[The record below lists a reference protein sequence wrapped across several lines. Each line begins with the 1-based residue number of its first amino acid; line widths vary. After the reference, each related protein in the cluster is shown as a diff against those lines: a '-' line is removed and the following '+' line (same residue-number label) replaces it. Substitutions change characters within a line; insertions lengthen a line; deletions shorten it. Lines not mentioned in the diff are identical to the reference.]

1 MAEILSPAGGPEQLF
16 AAVQSGA
23 DAVYLGLK
31 RFSAR
36 GSAVNFD
43 EQQLKEAV
51 SFCHQRGVKVYAAV
65 NTMLFDGELPD
76 CAETLRILCE
86 TGVDAAIVQDPAI
99 AELAQSC
106 CPELELHAS
115 TQMTLH
121 TAEGCEFARR
131 LGYTRTVLS
140 RELPADVIK
149 ELCKLQNMEIE
160 IFVHGALCMSVSGQC
175 LMSAVVGGRSANRG
189 ICAQPCRLPCSV
201 KKGRQDHAL
210 SLKDMSILRDLPK
223 LAEFGVD
230 SMKIEGRMKRPEY
243 AALSA
248 NCAKKALAGEDYDE
262 RLLADVFSRGGF
274 TDGYL
279 KRRTGEY
286 VRDMAIMD
294 AAKAIAFCTV
304 NAGDVSDYIFG
315 KKQGA
320 GALPIVLLPTT
331 CGTGSEGNQIA
342 VLTNPET
349 KDKKALYT
357 MQVMPR
363 VSVIDPDVMTT
374 MPKSVLSSVGFDAF
388 THSLE
393 AYTSKKAN
401 PITDAQA
408 LLGMQLLADDLPKL
422 VSGEGGAAEWEAVSL
437 AATLGGMVIGA
448 AGVSAAHGMEHPAS
462 GLKNIVHGR
471 GLAALTPPIVERL
484 APADPVKFAR
494 VSVLLGGSGA
504 EDCAESIRRFLKAID
519 LSVKLSDLGITAE
532 DVPWM
537 TENCMKISIGNL
549 KNAPVTFSRE
559 EVEQIYREAL

>member
-1 MAEILSPAGGPEQLF
+1 MDFSYHMPADLRFGRGLADKIGDICKEIGGEKVLVVTGTGSTKRSGLLDRVLDSLKAAGLG
-16 AAVQSGA
+16 AAVFDKVTQNPLTTT
-23 DAVYLGLK
+23 VY
-31 RFSAR
+31 
-36 GSAVNFD
+36 
-43 EQQLKEAV
+43 E
-51 SFCHQRGVKVYAAV
+51 GV
-65 NTMLFDGELPD
+65 
-76 CAETLRILCE
+76 
-86 TGVDAAIVQDPAI
+86 
-99 AELAQSC
+99 ELAK
-106 CPELELHAS
+106 
-115 TQMTLH
+115 
-121 TAEGCEFARR
+121 AEGCGVI
-131 LGYTRTVLS
+131 LG
-140 RELPADVIK
+140 
-149 ELCKLQNMEIE
+149 
-160 IFVHGALCMSVSGQC
+160 
-175 LMSAVVGGRSANRG
+175 VGGGS
-189 ICAQPCRLPCSV
+189 
-201 KKGRQDHAL
+201 
-210 SLKDMSILRDLPK
+210 
-223 LAEFGVD
+223 
-230 SMKIEGRMKRPEY
+230 
-243 AALSA
+243 
-248 NCAKKALAGEDYDE
+248 
-262 RLLADVFSRGGF
+262 
-274 TDGYL
+274 
-279 KRRTGEY
+279 
-286 VRDMAIMD
+286 IMD

-484 APADPVKFAR
+484 ATADPEKFAR

-504 EDCAESIRRFLKAID
+504 EDCADSIRRFLKAID
-519 LSVKLSDLGITAE
+519 LSVKLGDLGITAE

>member
-1 MAEILSPAGGPEQLF
+1 MDFSYHMPADLRFGRGLADKIGDICKEIGGEKVLVVTGTGSTKRSGLLDRVLVSLKAAGLG
-16 AAVQSGA
+16 AAVFDKVTQNPLTTT
-23 DAVYLGLK
+23 VY
-31 RFSAR
+31 
-36 GSAVNFD
+36 
-43 EQQLKEAV
+43 E
-51 SFCHQRGVKVYAAV
+51 GV
-65 NTMLFDGELPD
+65 
-76 CAETLRILCE
+76 
-86 TGVDAAIVQDPAI
+86 
-99 AELAQSC
+99 ELAK
-106 CPELELHAS
+106 
-115 TQMTLH
+115 
-121 TAEGCEFARR
+121 AEGCGVI
-131 LGYTRTVLS
+131 LG
-140 RELPADVIK
+140 
-149 ELCKLQNMEIE
+149 
-160 IFVHGALCMSVSGQC
+160 
-175 LMSAVVGGRSANRG
+175 VGGGS
-189 ICAQPCRLPCSV
+189 
-201 KKGRQDHAL
+201 
-210 SLKDMSILRDLPK
+210 
-223 LAEFGVD
+223 
-230 SMKIEGRMKRPEY
+230 
-243 AALSA
+243 
-248 NCAKKALAGEDYDE
+248 
-262 RLLADVFSRGGF
+262 
-274 TDGYL
+274 
-279 KRRTGEY
+279 
-286 VRDMAIMD
+286 IMD

-422 VSGEGGAAEWEAVSL
+422 VSGDGGAAEWESVSL

-484 APADPVKFAR
+484 ATADPEKFAR

-504 EDCAESIRRFLKAID
+504 EDCADSIRRFLKAID
-519 LSVKLSDLGITAE
+519 LSVKLGDLGITAE

>member
-1 MAEILSPAGGPEQLF
+1 MDFSYHMPADLRFGRGLADKIGDICKEIGGEKVLVVTGTGSTKRSGLLDRVLDSLKAAGLG
-16 AAVQSGA
+16 AAVFDKVTQNPLTTT
-23 DAVYLGLK
+23 VY
-31 RFSAR
+31 
-36 GSAVNFD
+36 
-43 EQQLKEAV
+43 E
-51 SFCHQRGVKVYAAV
+51 GV
-65 NTMLFDGELPD
+65 
-76 CAETLRILCE
+76 
-86 TGVDAAIVQDPAI
+86 
-99 AELAQSC
+99 ELAK
-106 CPELELHAS
+106 
-115 TQMTLH
+115 
-121 TAEGCEFARR
+121 AEGCGVI
-131 LGYTRTVLS
+131 LG
-140 RELPADVIK
+140 
-149 ELCKLQNMEIE
+149 
-160 IFVHGALCMSVSGQC
+160 
-175 LMSAVVGGRSANRG
+175 VGGGS
-189 ICAQPCRLPCSV
+189 
-201 KKGRQDHAL
+201 
-210 SLKDMSILRDLPK
+210 
-223 LAEFGVD
+223 
-230 SMKIEGRMKRPEY
+230 
-243 AALSA
+243 
-248 NCAKKALAGEDYDE
+248 
-262 RLLADVFSRGGF
+262 
-274 TDGYL
+274 
-279 KRRTGEY
+279 
-286 VRDMAIMD
+286 IMD

-422 VSGEGGAAEWEAVSL
+422 VSGEGGAAEWESVSL

-484 APADPVKFAR
+484 ATADPEKFAR

-504 EDCAESIRRFLKAID
+504 EDCADSIRRFLKAID
-519 LSVKLSDLGITAE
+519 LSVKLGDLGITAE

-549 KNAPVTFSRE
+549 KNAPMTFSRE

>member
-1 MAEILSPAGGPEQLF
+1 MDFSYHMPADLRFGRGLADKIGDICKEIGGEKVLVVTGTGSTKRSGLLDRVLVSLKAAGLS
-16 AAVQSGA
+16 AAVFDKVTQNPLTTT
-23 DAVYLGLK
+23 VY
-31 RFSAR
+31 
-36 GSAVNFD
+36 
-43 EQQLKEAV
+43 E
-51 SFCHQRGVKVYAAV
+51 GV
-65 NTMLFDGELPD
+65 
-76 CAETLRILCE
+76 
-86 TGVDAAIVQDPAI
+86 
-99 AELAQSC
+99 ELAK
-106 CPELELHAS
+106 
-115 TQMTLH
+115 
-121 TAEGCEFARR
+121 AEGCGVI
-131 LGYTRTVLS
+131 LG
-140 RELPADVIK
+140 
-149 ELCKLQNMEIE
+149 
-160 IFVHGALCMSVSGQC
+160 
-175 LMSAVVGGRSANRG
+175 VGGGS
-189 ICAQPCRLPCSV
+189 
-201 KKGRQDHAL
+201 
-210 SLKDMSILRDLPK
+210 
-223 LAEFGVD
+223 
-230 SMKIEGRMKRPEY
+230 
-243 AALSA
+243 
-248 NCAKKALAGEDYDE
+248 
-262 RLLADVFSRGGF
+262 
-274 TDGYL
+274 
-279 KRRTGEY
+279 
-286 VRDMAIMD
+286 IMD

-374 MPKSVLSSVGFDAF
+374 MPKSVLSSVCFDAF

-422 VSGEGGAAEWEAVSL
+422 VSGDGGAAEWEAVSL

-484 APADPVKFAR
+484 ATADPEKFAR

-504 EDCAESIRRFLKAID
+504 EDCADSIRRFLKAID
-519 LSVKLSDLGITAE
+519 LSVKLGDLGITAE

>member
-1 MAEILSPAGGPEQLF
+1 MDFSYHMPADLRFGRGLADKIGDICKEIGGEKVLVVTGTGSTKRSGLLDRVLDSLKAAGLG
-16 AAVQSGA
+16 AAVFDKVTQNPLTTT
-23 DAVYLGLK
+23 VY
-31 RFSAR
+31 
-36 GSAVNFD
+36 
-43 EQQLKEAV
+43 E
-51 SFCHQRGVKVYAAV
+51 GV
-65 NTMLFDGELPD
+65 
-76 CAETLRILCE
+76 
-86 TGVDAAIVQDPAI
+86 
-99 AELAQSC
+99 ELAK
-106 CPELELHAS
+106 
-115 TQMTLH
+115 
-121 TAEGCEFARR
+121 AEGCGVI
-131 LGYTRTVLS
+131 LG
-140 RELPADVIK
+140 
-149 ELCKLQNMEIE
+149 
-160 IFVHGALCMSVSGQC
+160 
-175 LMSAVVGGRSANRG
+175 VGGGS
-189 ICAQPCRLPCSV
+189 
-201 KKGRQDHAL
+201 
-210 SLKDMSILRDLPK
+210 
-223 LAEFGVD
+223 
-230 SMKIEGRMKRPEY
+230 
-243 AALSA
+243 
-248 NCAKKALAGEDYDE
+248 
-262 RLLADVFSRGGF
+262 
-274 TDGYL
+274 
-279 KRRTGEY
+279 
-286 VRDMAIMD
+286 IMD

-484 APADPVKFAR
+484 ATADPEKFAR

-519 LSVKLSDLGITAE
+519 LSVKLGDLGITAE

>member
-1 MAEILSPAGGPEQLF
+1 MDFSYHMPADLRFGRGLADKIGDICKEISGENVLVVTGTGSTKRSGLLDRVLASLKAAGLG
-16 AAVQSGA
+16 AAVFDKVTQNPLTTT
-23 DAVYLGLK
+23 VY
-31 RFSAR
+31 
-36 GSAVNFD
+36 
-43 EQQLKEAV
+43 E
-51 SFCHQRGVKVYAAV
+51 GV
-65 NTMLFDGELPD
+65 
-76 CAETLRILCE
+76 
-86 TGVDAAIVQDPAI
+86 
-99 AELAQSC
+99 ELAK
-106 CPELELHAS
+106 
-115 TQMTLH
+115 
-121 TAEGCEFARR
+121 AEGCGVI
-131 LGYTRTVLS
+131 LG
-140 RELPADVIK
+140 
-149 ELCKLQNMEIE
+149 
-160 IFVHGALCMSVSGQC
+160 
-175 LMSAVVGGRSANRG
+175 VGGGS
-189 ICAQPCRLPCSV
+189 
-201 KKGRQDHAL
+201 
-210 SLKDMSILRDLPK
+210 
-223 LAEFGVD
+223 
-230 SMKIEGRMKRPEY
+230 
-243 AALSA
+243 
-248 NCAKKALAGEDYDE
+248 
-262 RLLADVFSRGGF
+262 
-274 TDGYL
+274 
-279 KRRTGEY
+279 
-286 VRDMAIMD
+286 IMD

-484 APADPVKFAR
+484 ASADPEKFAR

>member
-1 MAEILSPAGGPEQLF
+1 MDFSYHMPADLRFGRGLADKIGDICKEIGGENVLVVTGTGSTKRSGLLDRVLASLKAAGLG
-16 AAVQSGA
+16 AAVFDKVTQNPLTTT
-23 DAVYLGLK
+23 VY
-31 RFSAR
+31 
-36 GSAVNFD
+36 
-43 EQQLKEAV
+43 E
-51 SFCHQRGVKVYAAV
+51 GV
-65 NTMLFDGELPD
+65 
-76 CAETLRILCE
+76 
-86 TGVDAAIVQDPAI
+86 
-99 AELAQSC
+99 ELAK
-106 CPELELHAS
+106 
-115 TQMTLH
+115 
-121 TAEGCEFARR
+121 AEGCGVI
-131 LGYTRTVLS
+131 LG
-140 RELPADVIK
+140 
-149 ELCKLQNMEIE
+149 
-160 IFVHGALCMSVSGQC
+160 
-175 LMSAVVGGRSANRG
+175 VGGGS
-189 ICAQPCRLPCSV
+189 
-201 KKGRQDHAL
+201 
-210 SLKDMSILRDLPK
+210 
-223 LAEFGVD
+223 
-230 SMKIEGRMKRPEY
+230 
-243 AALSA
+243 
-248 NCAKKALAGEDYDE
+248 
-262 RLLADVFSRGGF
+262 
-274 TDGYL
+274 
-279 KRRTGEY
+279 
-286 VRDMAIMD
+286 IMD

-484 APADPVKFAR
+484 APADPEKFAR

-519 LSVKLSDLGITAE
+519 LSVKLGDLGITAE

>member
-1 MAEILSPAGGPEQLF
+1 MDFSYHMPADLRFGRGLADKIGDICKEIGGEKVLVVTGTGSTKRSGLLDRVLVSLKAAGLG
-16 AAVQSGA
+16 AAVFDKVTQNPLTTT
-23 DAVYLGLK
+23 VY
-31 RFSAR
+31 
-36 GSAVNFD
+36 
-43 EQQLKEAV
+43 E
-51 SFCHQRGVKVYAAV
+51 GV
-65 NTMLFDGELPD
+65 
-76 CAETLRILCE
+76 
-86 TGVDAAIVQDPAI
+86 
-99 AELAQSC
+99 ELAK
-106 CPELELHAS
+106 
-115 TQMTLH
+115 
-121 TAEGCEFARR
+121 AEGCGDI
-131 LGYTRTVLS
+131 LG
-140 RELPADVIK
+140 
-149 ELCKLQNMEIE
+149 
-160 IFVHGALCMSVSGQC
+160 
-175 LMSAVVGGRSANRG
+175 VGGGS
-189 ICAQPCRLPCSV
+189 
-201 KKGRQDHAL
+201 
-210 SLKDMSILRDLPK
+210 
-223 LAEFGVD
+223 
-230 SMKIEGRMKRPEY
+230 
-243 AALSA
+243 
-248 NCAKKALAGEDYDE
+248 
-262 RLLADVFSRGGF
+262 
-274 TDGYL
+274 
-279 KRRTGEY
+279 
-286 VRDMAIMD
+286 IMD

-484 APADPVKFAR
+484 ATADPEKFAQ

-504 EDCAESIRRFLKAID
+504 EDCADSIRRFLKAID
-519 LSVKLSDLGITAE
+519 LSVKLGDLGITAE

>member
-1 MAEILSPAGGPEQLF
+1 MDFSYHMPADLRFGRGLADKIGDICKEIGGGNVLVVTGTGSTKRSGLLDRVLASLKAAGLG
-16 AAVQSGA
+16 AAVFDKVTQNPLTTT
-23 DAVYLGLK
+23 VY
-31 RFSAR
+31 
-36 GSAVNFD
+36 
-43 EQQLKEAV
+43 E
-51 SFCHQRGVKVYAAV
+51 GV
-65 NTMLFDGELPD
+65 
-76 CAETLRILCE
+76 
-86 TGVDAAIVQDPAI
+86 
-99 AELAQSC
+99 ELAK
-106 CPELELHAS
+106 
-115 TQMTLH
+115 
-121 TAEGCEFARR
+121 AEGCGVI
-131 LGYTRTVLS
+131 LG
-140 RELPADVIK
+140 
-149 ELCKLQNMEIE
+149 
-160 IFVHGALCMSVSGQC
+160 
-175 LMSAVVGGRSANRG
+175 VGGGS
-189 ICAQPCRLPCSV
+189 
-201 KKGRQDHAL
+201 
-210 SLKDMSILRDLPK
+210 
-223 LAEFGVD
+223 
-230 SMKIEGRMKRPEY
+230 
-243 AALSA
+243 
-248 NCAKKALAGEDYDE
+248 
-262 RLLADVFSRGGF
+262 
-274 TDGYL
+274 
-279 KRRTGEY
+279 
-286 VRDMAIMD
+286 IMD

-422 VSGEGGAAEWEAVSL
+422 VSGEGGAAEWESVSL

-484 APADPVKFAR
+484 ATADPEKFAR

-504 EDCAESIRRFLKAID
+504 EDCADSIRRFLKAID
-519 LSVKLSDLGITAE
+519 LSVKLGDLGITAE

>member
-1 MAEILSPAGGPEQLF
+1 MDFSYHMPADLRFGRGLADKIGDICKEIGGEKVLVVTGTGSTKRSGLLDRVLDSLKAAGLG
-16 AAVQSGA
+16 AAVFDKVTQNPLTTT
-23 DAVYLGLK
+23 VY
-31 RFSAR
+31 
-36 GSAVNFD
+36 
-43 EQQLKEAV
+43 E
-51 SFCHQRGVKVYAAV
+51 GV
-65 NTMLFDGELPD
+65 
-76 CAETLRILCE
+76 
-86 TGVDAAIVQDPAI
+86 
-99 AELAQSC
+99 ELAK
-106 CPELELHAS
+106 
-115 TQMTLH
+115 
-121 TAEGCEFARR
+121 AEGCGVI
-131 LGYTRTVLS
+131 LG
-140 RELPADVIK
+140 
-149 ELCKLQNMEIE
+149 
-160 IFVHGALCMSVSGQC
+160 
-175 LMSAVVGGRSANRG
+175 VGGGS
-189 ICAQPCRLPCSV
+189 
-201 KKGRQDHAL
+201 
-210 SLKDMSILRDLPK
+210 
-223 LAEFGVD
+223 
-230 SMKIEGRMKRPEY
+230 
-243 AALSA
+243 
-248 NCAKKALAGEDYDE
+248 
-262 RLLADVFSRGGF
+262 
-274 TDGYL
+274 
-279 KRRTGEY
+279 
-286 VRDMAIMD
+286 IMD

-484 APADPVKFAR
+484 ATADPEKFAR

-504 EDCAESIRRFLKAID
+504 EDCADSIRRFLKAID
-519 LSVKLSDLGITAE
+519 LSVKLGNLGITAE

>member
-1 MAEILSPAGGPEQLF
+1 MDFSYHMPADLRFGRGLADKIGDICKEIGGEKVLVVTGTGSTKRSGLLDRVLVSLKAAGLS
-16 AAVQSGA
+16 AAVFDKVTQNPLTTT
-23 DAVYLGLK
+23 VY
-31 RFSAR
+31 
-36 GSAVNFD
+36 
-43 EQQLKEAV
+43 E
-51 SFCHQRGVKVYAAV
+51 GV
-65 NTMLFDGELPD
+65 
-76 CAETLRILCE
+76 
-86 TGVDAAIVQDPAI
+86 
-99 AELAQSC
+99 ELAK
-106 CPELELHAS
+106 
-115 TQMTLH
+115 
-121 TAEGCEFARR
+121 AEGC
-131 LGYTRTVLS
+131 GVS
-140 RELPADVIK
+140 R
-149 ELCKLQNMEIE
+149 
-160 IFVHGALCMSVSGQC
+160 G
-175 LMSAVVGGRSANRG
+175 VGGG
-189 ICAQPCRLPCSV
+189 
-201 KKGRQDHAL
+201 
-210 SLKDMSILRDLPK
+210 
-223 LAEFGVD
+223 
-230 SMKIEGRMKRPEY
+230 
-243 AALSA
+243 
-248 NCAKKALAGEDYDE
+248 
-262 RLLADVFSRGGF
+262 
-274 TDGYL
+274 
-279 KRRTGEY
+279 
-286 VRDMAIMD
+286 AIMD

-422 VSGEGGAAEWEAVSL
+422 VSGDGGAAEWEAVSL

-484 APADPVKFAR
+484 ATADPEKFAR

-504 EDCAESIRRFLKAID
+504 EDCADSIRRFLKAID
-519 LSVKLSDLGITAE
+519 LSVKLGDLGITAE

>member
-1 MAEILSPAGGPEQLF
+1 MDFSYHMPADLRFGRGLADKIGDICKEIGGEKVLVVTGTGSTKRSGLLDRVLDSLKAAGLG
-16 AAVQSGA
+16 AAVFDKVTQNPLTTT
-23 DAVYLGLK
+23 VY
-31 RFSAR
+31 
-36 GSAVNFD
+36 
-43 EQQLKEAV
+43 E
-51 SFCHQRGVKVYAAV
+51 GV
-65 NTMLFDGELPD
+65 
-76 CAETLRILCE
+76 
-86 TGVDAAIVQDPAI
+86 
-99 AELAQSC
+99 ELAK
-106 CPELELHAS
+106 
-115 TQMTLH
+115 
-121 TAEGCEFARR
+121 AEGCGVI
-131 LGYTRTVLS
+131 LG
-140 RELPADVIK
+140 
-149 ELCKLQNMEIE
+149 
-160 IFVHGALCMSVSGQC
+160 
-175 LMSAVVGGRSANRG
+175 VGGGS
-189 ICAQPCRLPCSV
+189 
-201 KKGRQDHAL
+201 
-210 SLKDMSILRDLPK
+210 
-223 LAEFGVD
+223 
-230 SMKIEGRMKRPEY
+230 
-243 AALSA
+243 
-248 NCAKKALAGEDYDE
+248 
-262 RLLADVFSRGGF
+262 
-274 TDGYL
+274 
-279 KRRTGEY
+279 
-286 VRDMAIMD
+286 IMD

-401 PITDAQA
+401 LITDAQA

-422 VSGEGGAAEWEAVSL
+422 VSGEGGAAEWESVSL

-484 APADPVKFAR
+484 ATADPEKFAR

-504 EDCAESIRRFLKAID
+504 EDCADSIRRFLKAID
-519 LSVKLSDLGITAE
+519 LSVKLGDLGITAE

>member
-1 MAEILSPAGGPEQLF
+1 MDFSYHMPADLRFGRGLADKIGDICKEIGGENVLVVTGTGSTKRSGLLDRVLASLKAAGLG
-16 AAVQSGA
+16 AAVFDKVTQNPLTTT
-23 DAVYLGLK
+23 VY
-31 RFSAR
+31 
-36 GSAVNFD
+36 
-43 EQQLKEAV
+43 E
-51 SFCHQRGVKVYAAV
+51 GV
-65 NTMLFDGELPD
+65 
-76 CAETLRILCE
+76 
-86 TGVDAAIVQDPAI
+86 
-99 AELAQSC
+99 ELAK
-106 CPELELHAS
+106 
-115 TQMTLH
+115 
-121 TAEGCEFARR
+121 AEGCGVI
-131 LGYTRTVLS
+131 LG
-140 RELPADVIK
+140 
-149 ELCKLQNMEIE
+149 
-160 IFVHGALCMSVSGQC
+160 
-175 LMSAVVGGRSANRG
+175 VGGGS
-189 ICAQPCRLPCSV
+189 
-201 KKGRQDHAL
+201 
-210 SLKDMSILRDLPK
+210 
-223 LAEFGVD
+223 
-230 SMKIEGRMKRPEY
+230 
-243 AALSA
+243 
-248 NCAKKALAGEDYDE
+248 
-262 RLLADVFSRGGF
+262 
-274 TDGYL
+274 
-279 KRRTGEY
+279 
-286 VRDMAIMD
+286 IMD

-471 GLAALTPPIVERL
+471 GLAALTPPIVERI
-484 APADPVKFAR
+484 APADPEKFAR

>member
-1 MAEILSPAGGPEQLF
+1 MDFSYHMPADLRFGRGLADKIGDICKEISGENVLVVTGTGSTKRSGLLDRVLASLKAAGLG
-16 AAVQSGA
+16 AAVFDKVTQNPLTTT
-23 DAVYLGLK
+23 VY
-31 RFSAR
+31 
-36 GSAVNFD
+36 
-43 EQQLKEAV
+43 E
-51 SFCHQRGVKVYAAV
+51 GV
-65 NTMLFDGELPD
+65 
-76 CAETLRILCE
+76 
-86 TGVDAAIVQDPAI
+86 
-99 AELAQSC
+99 ELAK
-106 CPELELHAS
+106 
-115 TQMTLH
+115 
-121 TAEGCEFARR
+121 AEGCGVI
-131 LGYTRTVLS
+131 LG
-140 RELPADVIK
+140 
-149 ELCKLQNMEIE
+149 
-160 IFVHGALCMSVSGQC
+160 
-175 LMSAVVGGRSANRG
+175 VGGGS
-189 ICAQPCRLPCSV
+189 
-201 KKGRQDHAL
+201 
-210 SLKDMSILRDLPK
+210 
-223 LAEFGVD
+223 
-230 SMKIEGRMKRPEY
+230 
-243 AALSA
+243 
-248 NCAKKALAGEDYDE
+248 
-262 RLLADVFSRGGF
+262 
-274 TDGYL
+274 
-279 KRRTGEY
+279 
-286 VRDMAIMD
+286 IMD

-357 MQVMPR
+357 MQLMPR

-484 APADPVKFAR
+484 APADPEKFAR

>member
-1 MAEILSPAGGPEQLF
+1 MDFSYHMPADLRFGRGLADKIGDICKEISGEKVLVVTGTGSTKRSGLLDRVLASLKAAGLG
-16 AAVQSGA
+16 AAVFDKVTQNPLTTT
-23 DAVYLGLK
+23 VY
-31 RFSAR
+31 
-36 GSAVNFD
+36 
-43 EQQLKEAV
+43 E
-51 SFCHQRGVKVYAAV
+51 GV
-65 NTMLFDGELPD
+65 
-76 CAETLRILCE
+76 
-86 TGVDAAIVQDPAI
+86 
-99 AELAQSC
+99 ELAK
-106 CPELELHAS
+106 
-115 TQMTLH
+115 
-121 TAEGCEFARR
+121 AEGCGVI
-131 LGYTRTVLS
+131 LG
-140 RELPADVIK
+140 
-149 ELCKLQNMEIE
+149 
-160 IFVHGALCMSVSGQC
+160 
-175 LMSAVVGGRSANRG
+175 VGGGS
-189 ICAQPCRLPCSV
+189 
-201 KKGRQDHAL
+201 
-210 SLKDMSILRDLPK
+210 
-223 LAEFGVD
+223 
-230 SMKIEGRMKRPEY
+230 
-243 AALSA
+243 
-248 NCAKKALAGEDYDE
+248 
-262 RLLADVFSRGGF
+262 
-274 TDGYL
+274 
-279 KRRTGEY
+279 
-286 VRDMAIMD
+286 IMD

-408 LLGMQLLADDLPKL
+408 LLGMQLLADNLPKL
-422 VSGEGGAAEWEAVSL
+422 VSGKGGESEWEAVSL

-484 APADPVKFAR
+484 APADPEKFAR

-504 EDCAESIRRFLKAID
+504 EDCAESIRSFLKAID
-519 LSVKLSDLGITAE
+519 LSVKLGDLGITAE

>member
-1 MAEILSPAGGPEQLF
+1 MDFSYHMPADLRFGRGLADKIGDICKEIGGEKVLVVTGTGSTKRSGLLDRVLASLKAAGLG
-16 AAVQSGA
+16 AAVFDKVTQNPLTTT
-23 DAVYLGLK
+23 VY
-31 RFSAR
+31 
-36 GSAVNFD
+36 
-43 EQQLKEAV
+43 E
-51 SFCHQRGVKVYAAV
+51 GV
-65 NTMLFDGELPD
+65 
-76 CAETLRILCE
+76 
-86 TGVDAAIVQDPAI
+86 
-99 AELAQSC
+99 ELAK
-106 CPELELHAS
+106 
-115 TQMTLH
+115 
-121 TAEGCEFARR
+121 AEGCGVI
-131 LGYTRTVLS
+131 LG
-140 RELPADVIK
+140 
-149 ELCKLQNMEIE
+149 
-160 IFVHGALCMSVSGQC
+160 
-175 LMSAVVGGRSANRG
+175 VGGGS
-189 ICAQPCRLPCSV
+189 
-201 KKGRQDHAL
+201 
-210 SLKDMSILRDLPK
+210 
-223 LAEFGVD
+223 
-230 SMKIEGRMKRPEY
+230 
-243 AALSA
+243 
-248 NCAKKALAGEDYDE
+248 
-262 RLLADVFSRGGF
+262 
-274 TDGYL
+274 
-279 KRRTGEY
+279 
-286 VRDMAIMD
+286 IMD

-484 APADPVKFAR
+484 ASAAPEKFAR

>member
-1 MAEILSPAGGPEQLF
+1 MDFSYHMPADLRFGRGLADKIGDICKEISGENVLVVTGTGSTKRSGLLDRVLASLKAAGLG
-16 AAVQSGA
+16 AAVFDKVTQNPLTTT
-23 DAVYLGLK
+23 VY
-31 RFSAR
+31 
-36 GSAVNFD
+36 
-43 EQQLKEAV
+43 E
-51 SFCHQRGVKVYAAV
+51 GV
-65 NTMLFDGELPD
+65 
-76 CAETLRILCE
+76 
-86 TGVDAAIVQDPAI
+86 
-99 AELAQSC
+99 ELAK
-106 CPELELHAS
+106 
-115 TQMTLH
+115 
-121 TAEGCEFARR
+121 AEGCGVI
-131 LGYTRTVLS
+131 LG
-140 RELPADVIK
+140 
-149 ELCKLQNMEIE
+149 
-160 IFVHGALCMSVSGQC
+160 
-175 LMSAVVGGRSANRG
+175 VGGGS
-189 ICAQPCRLPCSV
+189 
-201 KKGRQDHAL
+201 
-210 SLKDMSILRDLPK
+210 
-223 LAEFGVD
+223 
-230 SMKIEGRMKRPEY
+230 
-243 AALSA
+243 
-248 NCAKKALAGEDYDE
+248 
-262 RLLADVFSRGGF
+262 
-274 TDGYL
+274 
-279 KRRTGEY
+279 
-286 VRDMAIMD
+286 IMD

-484 APADPVKFAR
+484 ASAAPEKFAR

-504 EDCAESIRRFLKAID
+504 DDCAESIRRFLKAID

>member
-1 MAEILSPAGGPEQLF
+1 MDFSYHMPADLRFGRGLANKIGDICKEIGGEKVLVVTGTGSTKRSGLLDRVLDSLKAAGLG
-16 AAVQSGA
+16 AAVFDKVTQNPLTTT
-23 DAVYLGLK
+23 VY
-31 RFSAR
+31 
-36 GSAVNFD
+36 
-43 EQQLKEAV
+43 E
-51 SFCHQRGVKVYAAV
+51 GV
-65 NTMLFDGELPD
+65 
-76 CAETLRILCE
+76 
-86 TGVDAAIVQDPAI
+86 
-99 AELAQSC
+99 ELAK
-106 CPELELHAS
+106 
-115 TQMTLH
+115 
-121 TAEGCEFARR
+121 AEGCGVI
-131 LGYTRTVLS
+131 LG
-140 RELPADVIK
+140 
-149 ELCKLQNMEIE
+149 
-160 IFVHGALCMSVSGQC
+160 
-175 LMSAVVGGRSANRG
+175 VGGGS
-189 ICAQPCRLPCSV
+189 
-201 KKGRQDHAL
+201 
-210 SLKDMSILRDLPK
+210 
-223 LAEFGVD
+223 
-230 SMKIEGRMKRPEY
+230 
-243 AALSA
+243 
-248 NCAKKALAGEDYDE
+248 
-262 RLLADVFSRGGF
+262 
-274 TDGYL
+274 
-279 KRRTGEY
+279 
-286 VRDMAIMD
+286 IMD

-484 APADPVKFAR
+484 ATADPEKFAR

-504 EDCAESIRRFLKAID
+504 EDCADSIRRFLKAID
-519 LSVKLSDLGITAE
+519 LSVKLGDLGITAE

>member
-1 MAEILSPAGGPEQLF
+1 MDFSYHMPADLRFGRGLADKIGDICKEIGGEKVLVVTGTGSTKRSGLLDRVLVSLKAAGLS
-16 AAVQSGA
+16 AAVFDKVTQNPLTTT
-23 DAVYLGLK
+23 VY
-31 RFSAR
+31 
-36 GSAVNFD
+36 
-43 EQQLKEAV
+43 E
-51 SFCHQRGVKVYAAV
+51 GV
-65 NTMLFDGELPD
+65 
-76 CAETLRILCE
+76 
-86 TGVDAAIVQDPAI
+86 
-99 AELAQSC
+99 ELAK
-106 CPELELHAS
+106 
-115 TQMTLH
+115 
-121 TAEGCEFARR
+121 AEGCGVI
-131 LGYTRTVLS
+131 LG
-140 RELPADVIK
+140 
-149 ELCKLQNMEIE
+149 
-160 IFVHGALCMSVSGQC
+160 
-175 LMSAVVGGRSANRG
+175 VGGGS
-189 ICAQPCRLPCSV
+189 
-201 KKGRQDHAL
+201 
-210 SLKDMSILRDLPK
+210 
-223 LAEFGVD
+223 
-230 SMKIEGRMKRPEY
+230 
-243 AALSA
+243 
-248 NCAKKALAGEDYDE
+248 
-262 RLLADVFSRGGF
+262 
-274 TDGYL
+274 
-279 KRRTGEY
+279 
-286 VRDMAIMD
+286 IMD

-422 VSGEGGAAEWEAVSL
+422 VSGDGGAAEWEAVSL

-484 APADPVKFAR
+484 ATADPEKFAR

-504 EDCAESIRRFLKAID
+504 EDCADSIRRFLKAID
-519 LSVKLSDLGITAE
+519 LSVKLGDLGITAE

>member
-1 MAEILSPAGGPEQLF
+1 MDFSYHMPADLRFGRGLADKIGDICKEIGGENVLVVTGTGSTKRSGLLDRVLASLKAAGLG
-16 AAVQSGA
+16 AAVFDKVTQNPLTTT
-23 DAVYLGLK
+23 VY
-31 RFSAR
+31 
-36 GSAVNFD
+36 
-43 EQQLKEAV
+43 E
-51 SFCHQRGVKVYAAV
+51 GV
-65 NTMLFDGELPD
+65 
-76 CAETLRILCE
+76 
-86 TGVDAAIVQDPAI
+86 
-99 AELAQSC
+99 ELAK
-106 CPELELHAS
+106 
-115 TQMTLH
+115 
-121 TAEGCEFARR
+121 AEGCGVI
-131 LGYTRTVLS
+131 LG
-140 RELPADVIK
+140 
-149 ELCKLQNMEIE
+149 
-160 IFVHGALCMSVSGQC
+160 
-175 LMSAVVGGRSANRG
+175 VGGGS
-189 ICAQPCRLPCSV
+189 
-201 KKGRQDHAL
+201 
-210 SLKDMSILRDLPK
+210 
-223 LAEFGVD
+223 
-230 SMKIEGRMKRPEY
+230 
-243 AALSA
+243 
-248 NCAKKALAGEDYDE
+248 
-262 RLLADVFSRGGF
+262 
-274 TDGYL
+274 
-279 KRRTGEY
+279 
-286 VRDMAIMD
+286 IMD

-374 MPKSVLSSVGFDAF
+374 MPKSVLSSVGFGAF

-393 AYTSKKAN
+393 AYTSKKTN
-401 PITDAQA
+401 PITDAQP

-484 APADPVKFAR
+484 ATADPEKFAR

-519 LSVKLSDLGITAE
+519 LSVKLGDLGITAE

>member
-1 MAEILSPAGGPEQLF
+1 MDFSYHMPADLRFGRGLADKIGDICKEIGGENVLVVTGTGSTKRSGLLDRVLASLKAAGLG
-16 AAVQSGA
+16 AAVFDKVTQNPLTTT
-23 DAVYLGLK
+23 VY
-31 RFSAR
+31 
-36 GSAVNFD
+36 
-43 EQQLKEAV
+43 E
-51 SFCHQRGVKVYAAV
+51 GV
-65 NTMLFDGELPD
+65 
-76 CAETLRILCE
+76 
-86 TGVDAAIVQDPAI
+86 
-99 AELAQSC
+99 ELAK
-106 CPELELHAS
+106 
-115 TQMTLH
+115 
-121 TAEGCEFARR
+121 AEGCGVI
-131 LGYTRTVLS
+131 LG
-140 RELPADVIK
+140 
-149 ELCKLQNMEIE
+149 
-160 IFVHGALCMSVSGQC
+160 
-175 LMSAVVGGRSANRG
+175 VGGGS
-189 ICAQPCRLPCSV
+189 
-201 KKGRQDHAL
+201 
-210 SLKDMSILRDLPK
+210 
-223 LAEFGVD
+223 
-230 SMKIEGRMKRPEY
+230 
-243 AALSA
+243 
-248 NCAKKALAGEDYDE
+248 
-262 RLLADVFSRGGF
+262 
-274 TDGYL
+274 
-279 KRRTGEY
+279 
-286 VRDMAIMD
+286 IMD

-484 APADPVKFAR
+484 ATADPEKFAR

-504 EDCAESIRRFLKAID
+504 EDCADSIRRFLKAID
-519 LSVKLSDLGITAE
+519 LSVKLGDLGITAE

>member
-1 MAEILSPAGGPEQLF
+1 MDFSYHMPADLRFGRGLADKIGDICKEIGGGNVLVVTGTGSTKRSGLLDRVLASLKAAGLG
-16 AAVQSGA
+16 AAVFDKVTQNPLTTT
-23 DAVYLGLK
+23 VY
-31 RFSAR
+31 
-36 GSAVNFD
+36 
-43 EQQLKEAV
+43 E
-51 SFCHQRGVKVYAAV
+51 GV
-65 NTMLFDGELPD
+65 
-76 CAETLRILCE
+76 
-86 TGVDAAIVQDPAI
+86 
-99 AELAQSC
+99 ELAK
-106 CPELELHAS
+106 AD
-115 TQMTLH
+115 
-121 TAEGCEFARR
+121 GCGVI
-131 LGYTRTVLS
+131 LG
-140 RELPADVIK
+140 
-149 ELCKLQNMEIE
+149 
-160 IFVHGALCMSVSGQC
+160 
-175 LMSAVVGGRSANRG
+175 VGGGS
-189 ICAQPCRLPCSV
+189 
-201 KKGRQDHAL
+201 
-210 SLKDMSILRDLPK
+210 
-223 LAEFGVD
+223 
-230 SMKIEGRMKRPEY
+230 
-243 AALSA
+243 
-248 NCAKKALAGEDYDE
+248 
-262 RLLADVFSRGGF
+262 
-274 TDGYL
+274 
-279 KRRTGEY
+279 
-286 VRDMAIMD
+286 IMD

-401 PITDAQA
+401 PLTDAQA

-484 APADPVKFAR
+484 ATADPEKFAR

-504 EDCAESIRRFLKAID
+504 EDCADSIRRFLKAID
-519 LSVKLSDLGITAE
+519 LSVKLGDLGITAE

>member
-1 MAEILSPAGGPEQLF
+1 MDFSYHMPADLRFGRGLADKIGDICKEIGGEKVLVVTGTGSTKRSGLLDRVLDSLKAAGLG
-16 AAVQSGA
+16 AAVFDKVTQNPLTTTVYEGVELGKA
-23 DAVYLGLK
+23 DGCGVILG
-31 RFSAR
+31 
-36 GSAVNFD
+36 
-43 EQQLKEAV
+43 
-51 SFCHQRGVKVYAAV
+51 
-65 NTMLFDGELPD
+65 
-76 CAETLRILCE
+76 
-86 TGVDAAIVQDPAI
+86 
-99 AELAQSC
+99 
-106 CPELELHAS
+106 
-115 TQMTLH
+115 
-121 TAEGCEFARR
+121 
-131 LGYTRTVLS
+131 
-140 RELPADVIK
+140 
-149 ELCKLQNMEIE
+149 
-160 IFVHGALCMSVSGQC
+160 
-175 LMSAVVGGRSANRG
+175 VGGGS
-189 ICAQPCRLPCSV
+189 
-201 KKGRQDHAL
+201 
-210 SLKDMSILRDLPK
+210 
-223 LAEFGVD
+223 
-230 SMKIEGRMKRPEY
+230 
-243 AALSA
+243 
-248 NCAKKALAGEDYDE
+248 
-262 RLLADVFSRGGF
+262 
-274 TDGYL
+274 
-279 KRRTGEY
+279 
-286 VRDMAIMD
+286 IMD

-484 APADPVKFAR
+484 ATADPEKFAR

-504 EDCAESIRRFLKAID
+504 EDCADSIRRFLKAID
-519 LSVKLSDLGITAE
+519 LSVKLGDLGITAE

>member
-1 MAEILSPAGGPEQLF
+1 MDFSYHMPADLRFGRGLADKIGDICKEISGENVLVVTGTGSTKRSGLLDRVLASLKAAGLG
-16 AAVQSGA
+16 AAVFDKVTQNPLTTT
-23 DAVYLGLK
+23 VY
-31 RFSAR
+31 
-36 GSAVNFD
+36 
-43 EQQLKEAV
+43 E
-51 SFCHQRGVKVYAAV
+51 GV
-65 NTMLFDGELPD
+65 
-76 CAETLRILCE
+76 
-86 TGVDAAIVQDPAI
+86 
-99 AELAQSC
+99 ELAK
-106 CPELELHAS
+106 
-115 TQMTLH
+115 
-121 TAEGCEFARR
+121 AEGCGVI
-131 LGYTRTVLS
+131 LG
-140 RELPADVIK
+140 
-149 ELCKLQNMEIE
+149 
-160 IFVHGALCMSVSGQC
+160 
-175 LMSAVVGGRSANRG
+175 VGGGS
-189 ICAQPCRLPCSV
+189 
-201 KKGRQDHAL
+201 
-210 SLKDMSILRDLPK
+210 
-223 LAEFGVD
+223 
-230 SMKIEGRMKRPEY
+230 
-243 AALSA
+243 
-248 NCAKKALAGEDYDE
+248 
-262 RLLADVFSRGGF
+262 
-274 TDGYL
+274 
-279 KRRTGEY
+279 
-286 VRDMAIMD
+286 IMD

-484 APADPVKFAR
+484 APADPEKFAR

-519 LSVKLSDLGITAE
+519 LSVKLGDLGITAE

>member
-1 MAEILSPAGGPEQLF
+1 MDFSYHMPADLRFGRGLADKIGDICKEIGGEKVLVVTGTGSTKRSGLLDRVLVSLKAAGLS
-16 AAVQSGA
+16 AAVFDKVTQNPLTTT
-23 DAVYLGLK
+23 VY
-31 RFSAR
+31 
-36 GSAVNFD
+36 
-43 EQQLKEAV
+43 E
-51 SFCHQRGVKVYAAV
+51 GV
-65 NTMLFDGELPD
+65 
-76 CAETLRILCE
+76 
-86 TGVDAAIVQDPAI
+86 
-99 AELAQSC
+99 ELAK
-106 CPELELHAS
+106 
-115 TQMTLH
+115 
-121 TAEGCEFARR
+121 AEGCGVI
-131 LGYTRTVLS
+131 LG
-140 RELPADVIK
+140 
-149 ELCKLQNMEIE
+149 
-160 IFVHGALCMSVSGQC
+160 
-175 LMSAVVGGRSANRG
+175 VGGGS
-189 ICAQPCRLPCSV
+189 
-201 KKGRQDHAL
+201 
-210 SLKDMSILRDLPK
+210 
-223 LAEFGVD
+223 
-230 SMKIEGRMKRPEY
+230 
-243 AALSA
+243 
-248 NCAKKALAGEDYDE
+248 
-262 RLLADVFSRGGF
+262 
-274 TDGYL
+274 
-279 KRRTGEY
+279 
-286 VRDMAIMD
+286 IMD

-422 VSGEGGAAEWEAVSL
+422 VSGDGGAAEWEAVSL

-448 AGVSAAHGMEHPAS
+448 AGVSVAHGMEHPAS

-484 APADPVKFAR
+484 ATADPEKFAR

-504 EDCAESIRRFLKAID
+504 EDCADSIRRFLKAID
-519 LSVKLSDLGITAE
+519 LSVKLGDLGITAE

>member
-1 MAEILSPAGGPEQLF
+1 MDFSYHMPADLRFGRGLADKIGDICKEIGGENVLVVTGTGSTKRSGLLDRVLASLKAAGLG
-16 AAVQSGA
+16 AAVFDKVTQNPLTTT
-23 DAVYLGLK
+23 VY
-31 RFSAR
+31 
-36 GSAVNFD
+36 
-43 EQQLKEAV
+43 E
-51 SFCHQRGVKVYAAV
+51 GV
-65 NTMLFDGELPD
+65 
-76 CAETLRILCE
+76 
-86 TGVDAAIVQDPAI
+86 
-99 AELAQSC
+99 ELAK
-106 CPELELHAS
+106 
-115 TQMTLH
+115 
-121 TAEGCEFARR
+121 AEGCGVV
-131 LGYTRTVLS
+131 LG
-140 RELPADVIK
+140 
-149 ELCKLQNMEIE
+149 
-160 IFVHGALCMSVSGQC
+160 
-175 LMSAVVGGRSANRG
+175 VGGGS
-189 ICAQPCRLPCSV
+189 
-201 KKGRQDHAL
+201 
-210 SLKDMSILRDLPK
+210 
-223 LAEFGVD
+223 
-230 SMKIEGRMKRPEY
+230 
-243 AALSA
+243 
-248 NCAKKALAGEDYDE
+248 
-262 RLLADVFSRGGF
+262 
-274 TDGYL
+274 
-279 KRRTGEY
+279 
-286 VRDMAIMD
+286 IMD
-294 AAKAIAFCTV
+294 AAKSIAFCTV

-484 APADPVKFAR
+484 ASADPEKFAR